1 MLPQCV
7 RRLPVS
13 NMRATEH
20 RIENIVPWLLLLVQG
35 GLIAGCAADGFQK
48 PADGGFANHSAGSDC
63 FYARDVG
70 SWRVLDRSSLIVYAP
85 SKSHAFR
92 VQMAPGASDLRWTD
106 SLAFISRS
114 NRICGHAGDR
124 IVMPT
129 GSIKRSYSVI
139 DVRRL
144 DQVALEGLLG
154 GYGEAGQPGS
164 PEPGKSPGAVIE
176 RELSQIAMDSEKEP
190 AVPGDEAP
198 SENRHDK
205 DRK

>member
-1 MLPQCV
+1 
-7 RRLPVS
+7 
-13 NMRATEH
+13 MRATQQ
-20 RIENIVPWLLLLVQG
+20 RAENIVPWLLLLVQVAF
-35 GLIAGCAADGFQK
+35 IAGCAADGFQK
-48 PADGGFANHSAGSDC
+48 PADGGFAKHSAGSDC

-70 SWRVLDRSSLIVYAP
+70 GWTVLDRSSLIVYAP

-92 VQMAPGASDLRWTD
+92 VQMAPGASDLKWAD

-114 NRICGHAGDR
+114 NRICGHVGDR

-144 DQVALEGLLG
+144 DPASLEGLLR
-154 GYGEAGQPGS
+154 GYGEAGQPDS
-164 PEPGKSPGAVIE
+164 LEPGKSPGAMIE
-176 RELSQIAMDSEKEP
+176 RELSEPAIEPDKEP
-190 AVPGDEAP
+190 AVSGNEEP